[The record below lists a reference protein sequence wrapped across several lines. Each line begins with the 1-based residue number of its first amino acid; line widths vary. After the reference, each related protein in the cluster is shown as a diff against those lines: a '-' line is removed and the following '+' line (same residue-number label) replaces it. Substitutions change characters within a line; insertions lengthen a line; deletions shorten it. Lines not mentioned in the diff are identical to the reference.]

1 MSVALKVGLRY
12 YTVGSVGFFNLFFF
26 QLYLYAL
33 KIQNGVVDIQ
43 SL

>member
-1 MSVALKVGLRY
+1 MSVTLKVGLRY
-12 YTVGSVGFFNLFFF
+12 YTVGSVGFFNSFF